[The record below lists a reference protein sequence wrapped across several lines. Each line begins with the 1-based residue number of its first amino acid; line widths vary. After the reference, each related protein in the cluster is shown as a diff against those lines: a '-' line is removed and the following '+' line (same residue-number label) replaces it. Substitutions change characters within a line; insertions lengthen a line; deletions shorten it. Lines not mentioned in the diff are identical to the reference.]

1 MNRSLLLFAGALVV
15 GTSQLGCA
23 AIFQGSKQEVRI
35 ESDPPGATIRTAQGG
50 TLGTTPA
57 TLQLDRGKTPSIVV
71 AHPEHA
77 DAQVPLKKS
86 PGTLWV
92 VLDILTC
99 VALWCPGVVV
109 DAASGAWNEY
119 DEPPRVHLKP
129 AAPAASGPAPALKQ
143 APSAT
148 PGDPSPAP
156 PAPSPTDTS
165 L

>member
-1 MNRSLLLFAGALVV
+1 MNRSLLILAGALVV

-77 DAQVPLKKS
+77 DAQVPLKKG

-129 AAPAASGPAPALKQ
+129 APAPTPSAAPTTPPTDAPPAAP
-143 APSAT
+143 APSAE
-148 PGDPSPAP
+148 PASG
-156 PAPSPTDTS
+156 AVG